1 MRTQPFHGGEFPPD
15 GRDRHLW
22 AIVLAAGE
30 GMRLSAVTAAL
41 HGRAVPKQFA
51 ALHGTRTF
59 LQRTMDRI
67 APLVPPRRTV
77 VVVAEDQMRLATEQ
91 LAGYPDTQII
101 AQPGN
106 RGTGAGVLL
115 PLAHVLTQ
123 DPDAYVAVFPS
134 DHDVQR
140 ESRFVDAVKNALVA
154 LTHAPAGVVLV
165 GAAAESAATDLGWIS
180 CRGGGGADD
189 DGMPRSVQRFV
200 EKPDSARA
208 LALLKSGALWNT
220 LILIT
225 RGTALWAL
233 FAQKLPR
240 VERGLRRY
248 REQLAQ
254 QGRAGAGT
262 NRRRLLA
269 VYQTLPNSD
278 LSRDVLQSASGLV
291 AVAMVDA
298 GWSDCGTP
306 ERLEAVL
313 RRAVAESAARSRSS
327 EDGGHRVALR
337 VLREVARSKAEPTSG
352 MTAVGASRRAQTA

>member
-1 MRTQPFHGGEFPPD
+1 LARWEGEKIIMRTQTFHGGEFPPR

-30 GMRLSAVTAAL
+30 GMRLSAVTTAL

-91 LAGYPDTQII
+91 LAGYPDTQIV

-140 ESRFVDAVKNALVA
+140 ESRFVDAVKNALGA
-154 LTHAPAGVVLV
+154 LTQAPAGVVLV

-180 CRGGGGADD
+180 CRGVAAED
-189 DGMPRSVQRFV
+189 DGTPRSVQRFV
-200 EKPDSARA
+200 EKPDSPRA

-225 RGTALWAL
+225 RGAALWAL

-254 QGRAGAGT
+254 RGRADAAT
-262 NRRRLLA
+262 DRRRLLA
-269 VYQTLPNSD
+269 VYQTLPKSD
-278 LSRDVLQSASGLV
+278 LSRDVLQAASGLV

-313 RRAVAESAARSRSS
+313 RRAVGESAASSRSS
-327 EDGGHRVALR
+327 EDRGHRGALR
-337 VLREVARSKAEPTSG
+337 VLREVVRSKA
-352 MTAVGASRRAQTA
+352 ASLHQG